1 MPYNKCHVL
10 TVIWVAAIILL
21 SVVNFSTYQ
30 RNLETK
36 SNSDYWTGQK
46 TTLVTMAYNSKR
58 QRNWK
63 YMLAEYCEMVDIF
76 DRILFVWQN
85 VSAPC
90 PTLHPCKVEVRC
102 LATSQNSMNN
112 RYYYSRDVRTRTTFS
127 VDDDVV
133 VPRDLVLKLL
143 RASYR
148 SDLVGLDARSFGSDG
163 TYSFWGFT
171 YANKLVLPKTWVLPV
186 HYWNLYWQDH
196 ELLQFI
202 DAGNACEDLA
212 MNFVFR
218 NYTQQNPVIV
228 YDGFFSPQRQ
238 SLREAGGLSI
248 TGNRWNWSWRRSLC
262 IKWLLRHF
270 PKALVE

>member
-1 MPYNKCHVL
+1 MSYKKCRVANVL
-10 TVIWVAAIILL
+10 CPATIILL
-21 SVVNFSTYQ
+21 SIVNFLSH
-30 RNLETK
+30 RAHVETED
-36 SNSDYWTGQK
+36 NSKFWTGPK
-46 TTLVTMAYNSKR
+46 TTLVTMGYNLQR
-58 QRNWK
+58 ERNWK
-63 YMLAEYCEMVDIF
+63 SMLAEYCEMGDVF

-90 PTLHPCKVEVRC
+90 PVLQPCKVEVRC
-102 LATSQNSMNN
+102 RATDRNSMNN
-112 RYYYSRDVRTRTTFS
+112 RYYYSGDVRTKTTFS

-133 VPRDLVLKLL
+133 VPRHLVLKLL
-143 RASYR
+143 RASYK

-186 HYWNLYWQDH
+186 HYWHLYWQDH

-202 DAGNACEDLA
+202 DSGNACEDLA

-228 YDGFFSPQRQ
+228 YNGFFSSQRQ

-248 TGNRWNWSWRRSLC
+248 VGDRWNWGDRRSFC
-262 IKWLLRHF
+262 IKWLLSHF
-270 PKALVE
+270 PLALVE